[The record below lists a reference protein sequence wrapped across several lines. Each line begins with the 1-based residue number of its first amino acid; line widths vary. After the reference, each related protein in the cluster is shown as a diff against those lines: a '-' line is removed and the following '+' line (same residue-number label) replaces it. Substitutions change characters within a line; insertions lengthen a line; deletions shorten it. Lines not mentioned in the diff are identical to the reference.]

1 MEQKPYPQLLAEYT
15 GRFSEMPPSILTE
28 EGASVLMVRA
38 LKRGTPI
45 TCSDLTDCSELL
57 DSAA

>member
-1 MEQKPYPQLLAEYT
+1 MEQKSYPVLLAEYT

-28 EGASVLMVRA
+28 EGASMLMVRA
-38 LKRGTPI
+38 LKRGKPI
-45 TCSDLTDCSELL
+45 TYSDLTECPKGL